1 MTSGTTLSADFCDA
15 IVLWPNCVSVGS
27 QHAPNDAHSLR
38 RVYRVIWHS
47 TLAAGTSSGA
57 HCGAVMP
64 NDVTVADV

>member
-1 MTSGTTLSADFCDA
+1 MTPGATLSDDFCDA

-47 TLAAGTSSGA
+47 TLAAV
-57 HCGAVMP
+57 HEQRRPLRMP
-64 NDVTVADV
+64 SCQMM